1 MVQNET
7 KRENRVEG
15 GKEEAI
21 QEQLDNIKLSKTL
34 ETGVSGEKNTEK
46 EEEEKFKDS
55 ECQFSSNEK
64 TTNYDFKKL
73 RELRKYK

>member
-1 MVQNET
+1 MIQNET

-34 ETGVSGEKNTEK
+34 ETGVSGGK
-46 EEEEKFKDS
+46 E
-55 ECQFSSNEK
+55 
-64 TTNYDFKKL
+64 Y
-73 RELRKYK
+73 RERGGREI

>member
-34 ETGVSGEKNTEK
+34 ETGVSGK
-46 EEEEKFKDS
+46 EYR
-55 ECQFSSNEK
+55 QRGG
-64 TTNYDFKKL
+64 
-73 RELRKYK
+73 REI

>member
-34 ETGVSGEKNTEK
+34 ETGVSGGK
-46 EEEEKFKDS
+46 E
-55 ECQFSSNEK
+55 
-64 TTNYDFKKL
+64 Y
-73 RELRKYK
+73 RERGGRQI